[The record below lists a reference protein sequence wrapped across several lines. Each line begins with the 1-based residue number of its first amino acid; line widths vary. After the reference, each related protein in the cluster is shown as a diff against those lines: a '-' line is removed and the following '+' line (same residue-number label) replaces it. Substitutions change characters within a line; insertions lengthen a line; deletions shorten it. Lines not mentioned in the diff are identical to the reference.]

1 MLPVHDRLALGMTTE
16 RNGAGSMASG
26 SDVGVSAWVK
36 IGDGATIDYHVCD
49 AGEVEFYVG
58 GHDGFVL
65 ATSEL
70 GLHNL
75 VDHAQEA
82 LREVQNAVVRN
93 DEGCPT
99 A

>member
-1 MLPVHDRLALGMTTE
+1 MLLVHDRRALGMATE
-16 RNGAGSMASG
+16 RNGAGSMANG

-36 IGDGATIDYHVCD
+36 IGDRATIDYHVCD
-49 AGEVEFYVG
+49 EGEVEFSVG
-58 GHDGFVL
+58 GRDGFVL

-75 VDHAQEA
+75 VDRVQEA
-82 LREVQNAVVRN
+82 LREVQSAVVRH

-99 A
+99 V

>member
-1 MLPVHDRLALGMTTE
+1 
-16 RNGAGSMASG
+16 MASG

-36 IGDGATIDYHVCD
+36 IGDRATIDYHVCD
-49 AGEVEFYVG
+49 EGEVEFSVG

-65 ATSEL
+65 ATTEL

-75 VDHAQEA
+75 VDRAQEA
-82 LREVQNAVVRN
+82 LREVQSTVARN

>member
-1 MLPVHDRLALGMTTE
+1 
-16 RNGAGSMASG
+16 MASC
-26 SDVGVSAWVK
+26 SGVEVTAWVK

-49 AGEVEFYVG
+49 EGEVEFSVG
-58 GHDGFVL
+58 GRDGFVL

-75 VDHAQEA
+75 VGRAQEA
-82 LREVQNAVVRN
+82 LREVQGAVACN
-93 DEGCPT
+93 DQGCPT